1 MKIAVCETEGMIDGP
16 GEAANIVIYET
27 TPNIKIVERYENPA
41 LKATAARGIWMLRSA
56 IERGAKIII
65 VAEAGPSAFSFLK
78 GKAEI
83 FLGKNMKEECAVED
97 FLKGNLQ
104 KLDKPT
110 HEPCIIITAPSVK
123 AI

>member
-56 IERGAKIII
+56 IERGANIII
-65 VAEAGPSAFSFLK
+65 VAEAGPPAFSFLK
-78 GKAEI
+78 GKAEL
-83 FLGKNMKEECAVED
+83 FLGKNMKVESAVED

-110 HEPCIIITAPSVK
+110 HEAMHNHNGT
-123 AI
+123 